1 MRSTFTKLVVQCS
14 KTCIF
19 YRNIQT
25 IVELQLWNV
34 SAFKEEAHRTMRS
47 IHKGLRR
54 VGFVVVH
61 WLSCVWFFVTPWT
74 EACQAFLSFTISQ
87 SLLKFM
93 STESVMPSNH
103 FIRCCPLHLYPSS
116 FPVLGSFPVSQLFTS
131 GDQSITASA
140 SASVLPV
147 NIQDWFRLGLTGL
160 ISLLSKGLVRIFS
173 STTVQKHQFFGIQI
187 SLWSNSYIHTWLLEK
202 P

>member
-1 MRSTFTKLVVQCS
+1 MHSTFTKLVVQCS

-19 YRNIQT
+19 YRNVQT

-61 WLSCVWFFVTPWT
+61 WLSCVWLFVTQWT
-74 EACQAFLSFTISQ
+74 GACQAFLSFTISR

-103 FIRCCPLHLYPSS
+103 FILSHSLRLLPSLFPASGSFPGSWLYPS
-116 FPVLGSFPVSQLFTS
+116 G
-131 GDQSITASA
+131 GQSIGASA
-140 SASVLPV
+140 LASVLPA
-147 NIQDWFRLGLTGL
+147 NIQ
-160 ISLLSKGLVRIFS
+160 GLVPLELINL
-173 STTVQKHQFFGIQI
+173 T
-187 SLWSNSYIHTWLLEK
+187 SL
-202 P
+202 